1 MIKDKP
7 KLCQNCKKQKPWR
20 RFRILRS
27 ITKEGQ
33 TGVESVR
40 VWICEDCAR
49 EIALRTQKELDRQA
63 AEKEQN
69 IPDDI
74 ADLSAEVRRLQQIE
88 AAKCGDCPF
97 MRGRT
102 D

>member
-27 ITKEGQ
+27 IDKDGK

-49 EIALRTQKELDRQA
+49 EIAIRTQKELDRQA
-63 AEKEQN
+63 EEKAQ
-69 IPDDI
+69 IIVDDI
-74 ADLSAEVRRLQQIE
+74 AE
-88 AAKCGDCPF
+88 
-97 MRGRT
+97 
-102 D
+102 